1 MMQRF
6 VADLWGIGM
15 PSTSTVPSADWSASE
30 VKRHVAN
37 VLVTKFCQTADDA
50 REIAA
55 HWGSGTGRELL
66 TASAERLQSL
76 FGVDVGDCLFKMLR
90 NESCALQP
98 CLQPAGAWAALE
110 GAA

>member
-6 VADLWGIGM
+6 VANLWGIGM
-15 PSTSTVPSADWSASE
+15 ASTSSTVPSADWSASE
-30 VKRHVAN
+30 VQRHVAD
-37 VLVTKFCQTADDA
+37 VLVSKFCQSGDDA
-50 REIAA
+50 TRVAA
-55 HWGSGTGRELL
+55 QWGSGTGQELL
-66 TASAERLQSL
+66 NASAERLQSL

-98 CLQPAGAWAALE
+98 CVETAGAWAHE